1 MIRLGIIGCGGIAML
16 HAENILSGKCPEI
29 RVSAVADRLENR
41 RAWAREK
48 FPDAEVFCEGSD
60 LIAARPCDAVLI
72 ATPHYQHPT
81 LAVEALEHGLHVMSE
96 KPAGVYTLQV
106 RDAIAAADRH
116 PELTYALMYN
126 QR

>member
-29 RVSAVADRLENR
+29 CVTAAADRRESR

-48 FPDAEVFCEGSD
+48 FPQAAVFSEGSE
-60 LIAARPCDAVLI
+60 LIASGTCEAVLI

-81 LAVEALEHGLHVMSE
+81 PEPNTMRLGSFLAVSTAN
-96 KPAGVYTLQV
+96 K
-106 RDAIAAADRH
+106 
-116 PELTYALMYN
+116 LTFPT
-126 QR
+126 